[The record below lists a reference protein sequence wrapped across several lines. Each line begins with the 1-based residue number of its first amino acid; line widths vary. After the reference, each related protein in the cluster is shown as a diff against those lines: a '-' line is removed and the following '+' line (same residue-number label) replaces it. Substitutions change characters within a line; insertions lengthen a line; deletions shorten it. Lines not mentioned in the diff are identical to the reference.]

1 MILTMVEHRVPV
13 SLPGPGELLTGAR
26 AAGEWAV
33 RGIKLVAGLPERAGA
48 LLDGA
53 EKLISRIDD
62 LADQVQRLVD
72 RVDALATETAAV
84 VVSAEQVA
92 GGASSVLVNAHRVTG
107 EVNQMVGAAGVVTD
121 RADQIS
127 AAMSELVATYQP
139 IAAQAAPLARAVVDE
154 LAEREL
160 TATVRLVDHL
170 PGLAQTV
177 ETEVIPVLTRL
188 DRVGPDMH
196 ELLLVVKD
204 LRSAINGIPGLAYL
218 RRRARPEDQ

>member
-1 MILTMVEHRVPV
+1 MEEHRARVGL
-13 SLPGPGELLTGAR
+13 SGPAELLAGAR

-33 RGIKLVAGLPERAGA
+33 LGVKLVAELPTRVGA

-62 LADQVQRLVD
+62 LADQVERLID
-72 RVDALATETAAV
+72 RVDGLASETAAV
-84 VVSAEQVA
+84 VVSAEQVTA
-92 GGASSVLVNAHRVTG
+92 GAATVLVNAHRVTA
-107 EVNQMVGAAGVVTD
+107 EVDQMVGAAGVVTT
-121 RADQIS
+121 RVDQIS
-127 AAMSELVATYQP
+127 ASVSELVAIYRP

-154 LAEREL
+154 LADREL
-160 TATVRLVDHL
+160 VATARLVDHL

-177 ETEVIPVLTRL
+177 ETEVLPVLTRL

-218 RRRARPEDQ
+218 RRRARPED